1 MTSPTSSERW
11 TDGLQFSSLLWS
23 PPRDPQQHKVLNHNK
38 ASDVSS
44 MNRCW
49 LSFSLGSSR
58 SLCGILWSVH
68 IRAIPWW
75 YCWGTCSCVYVA
87 LWVVVMIYILMYK
100 YLCISWSV
108 ISIHQLRSGFWM
120 MCWVCVWASL
130 SNTLWSTLLCFECL
144 YLILCLVDENNSY
157 VCTPSSWAWSC
168 CHPSDYLMS
177 HRWHSSVQQGS
188 SSLRLFHFF
197 SFPK

>member
-1 MTSPTSSERW
+1 MV
-11 TDGLQFSSLLWS
+11 FSSLPCYGL
-23 PPRDPQQHKVLNHNK
+23 PHVTLNNIRYLTIINK

-58 SLCGILWSVH
+58 CLCRILWSVH

-75 YCWGTCSCVYVA
+75 YCWGTCSCFYVA
-87 LWVVVMIYILMYK
+87 LWVVVVIYWFYK

-108 ISIHQLRSGFWM
+108 ISIHQLRSAFWM
-120 MCWVCVWASL
+120 MCWVCVSF
-130 SNTLWSTLLCFECL
+130 SIKHFMIHTLLCFECS
-144 YLILCLVDENNSY
+144 YLILWLVVENNSY
-157 VCTPSSWAWSC
+157 VCPPPSWAWSC
-168 CHPSDYLMS
+168 GHPSDYLMS
-177 HRWHSSVQQGS
+177 HRWHPSVQQGS

-197 SFPK
+197 SFPNQRGK